1 MFYVD
6 FLSTFVTTIF
16 LTNEKQ
22 SLDLN
27 ILLLTQS
34 LSCVFSSL
42 FLISFLFNF
51 VYYIFYYMLGL
62 MGDYEATAQAVFYYS
77 SVITFGDFAFVNSLF
92 CTNI

>member
-1 MFYVD
+1 MF
-6 FLSTFVTTIF
+6 F
-16 LTNEKQ
+16 
-22 SLDLN
+22 
-27 ILLLTQS
+27 
-34 LSCVFSSL
+34 
-42 FLISFLFNF
+42 FLFNF

>member
-1 MFYVD
+1 MCF
-6 FLSTFVTTIF
+6 FFF
-16 LTNEKQ
+16 
-22 SLDLN
+22 
-27 ILLLTQS
+27 ILA
-34 LSCVFSSL
+34 SCF
-42 FLISFLFNF
+42 FLFNF